1 VDSLVNYIQ
10 DINASTA
17 GATSVVDSIQSWI
30 WENFLFVALIVVGLF
45 LTIRTRAV
53 QWRSLPEML
62 RVLTDPSGHEA
73 DGRKSISSF
82 RAFTVSAASRVG
94 TGNIAGVAI
103 AIAMGGPGAVF
114 WMWVI
119 AAVGGASAFAESLLG
134 QLYKERGKDSYI
146 GGPAYYMQRGLNA
159 RWLGLIFVGFIV
171 LTYSFVF
178 CAVQTNAI
186 VEASANSLDIGIS
199 GTEGMGFR
207 IVVGLFI
214 AALTAAIIFGG
225 IRTISTVTEF
235 MVPFMAVLYMLLG
248 LFVVVLNVGEIPNVL
263 LMIFQGA
270 FGLREFVVGGTMG
283 AVIWGMKR
291 GLLSNEAGMG
301 TAPNAGATAT
311 ISHPAKQGYVQALG
325 VYFDTMLVCSVT
337 AFIVLLSNPTYG
349 NKTRGAGLTQDAL
362 AHQLGTW
369 ATHFLTIAIFLFAFS
384 SVIGNYYYGESNI
397 RFVTEKPGVLTVF
410 RLVVLGFVFFGAI
423 ASLEL
428 VWTTADMLNA
438 GMVIVNLIA
447 VVWLSPKVV
456 AVLKNYER
464 QRKSGVE
471 PIFKASDM
479 PEIKN
484 LAAWDGTDEV
494 TTREFWAER
503 DAEAAAKRAKKAA
516 NV

>member
-1 VDSLVNYIQ
+1 MDSLVNYIQ

-73 DGRKSISSF
+73 DGSKSISSF

-94 TGNIAGVAI
+94 TGNIAGVAV

-186 VEASANSLDIGIS
+186 VEAGANSFNIS
-199 GTEGMGFR
+199 IEGTDGMGFR

-225 IRTISTVTEF
+225 IRRVSKAAEII
-235 MVPFMAVLYMLLG
+235 VPLMAVLYLVIALFIIATNISLIPEVFGQIFSNAFKFDSAAGGFLG
-248 LFVVVLNVGEIPNVL
+248 GLISTT
-263 LMIFQGA
+263 MMQG
-270 FGLREFVVGGTMG
+270 
-283 AVIWGMKR
+283 IKR
-291 GLLSNEAGMG
+291 GLYSNEAGMG
-301 TAPNAGATAT
+301 SAPNAAAAAEVK
-311 ISHPAKQGYVQALG
+311 HPVSQGMIQMLG
-325 VYFDTMLVCSVT
+325 VFVDTIIVCSCT
-337 AFIVLLSNPTYG
+337 AFIVLTYQQPYGDLSGAALTQAAIVNQVG
-349 NKTRGAGLTQDAL
+349 EWGAGFL
-362 AHQLGTW
+362 AVIL
-369 ATHFLTIAIFLFAFS
+369 FMFAFS
-384 SVIGNYYYGESNI
+384 TVIGNYAYAESNVQFI
-397 RFVTEKPGVLTVF
+397 KSHWLVTAVF
-410 RLVVLGFVFFGAI
+410 RMLVLAWVYFGAV
-423 ASLEL
+423 ANVPL
-428 VWTTADMLNA
+428 VWDMADMA
-438 GMVIVNLIA
+438 MGIMAWINLVAILL
-447 VVWLSPKVV
+447 LSPL
-456 AVLKNYER
+456 AFLLLKDYTAKLKMGKDPEFKLSEHPGLK
-464 QRKSGVE
+464 RK
-471 PIFKASDM
+471 IKSD
-479 PEIKN
+479 I
-484 LAAWDGTDEV
+484 W
-494 TTREFWAER
+494 
-503 DAEAAAKRAKKAA
+503 
-516 NV
+516 

>member
-1 VDSLVNYIQ
+1 MDSLVNYIQ

-186 VEASANSLDIGIS
+186 VEAGANSLNIGIS
-199 GTEGMGFR
+199 GTESMGFR
-207 IVVGLFI
+207 IVVGLFV

-248 LFVVVLNVGEIPNVL
+248 LFVVALNVGEIPNVL

-270 FGLREFVVGGTMG
+270 FGLRSGRHDGHRYLGHEARSALERGRYGYRPERGCNRNYFAPRKAGLRTGFG
-283 AVIWGMKR
+283 RIFRYDA
-291 GLLSNEAGMG
+291 GLLGHRVYRAFVK
-301 TAPNAGATAT
+301 PNLW
-311 ISHPAKQGYVQALG
+311 Q
-325 VYFDTMLVCSVT
+325 
-337 AFIVLLSNPTYG
+337 
-349 NKTRGAGLTQDAL
+349 
-362 AHQLGTW
+362 
-369 ATHFLTIAIFLFAFS
+369 
-384 SVIGNYYYGESNI
+384 
-397 RFVTEKPGVLTVF
+397 
-410 RLVVLGFVFFGAI
+410 
-423 ASLEL
+423 
-428 VWTTADMLNA
+428 
-438 GMVIVNLIA
+438 
-447 VVWLSPKVV
+447 
-456 AVLKNYER
+456 
-464 QRKSGVE
+464 
-471 PIFKASDM
+471 
-479 PEIKN
+479 
-484 LAAWDGTDEV
+484 
-494 TTREFWAER
+494 
-503 DAEAAAKRAKKAA
+503 
-516 NV
+516 

>member
-1 VDSLVNYIQ
+1 
-10 DINASTA
+10 
-17 GATSVVDSIQSWI
+17 
-30 WENFLFVALIVVGLF
+30 
-45 LTIRTRAV
+45 
-53 QWRSLPEML
+53 
-62 RVLTDPSGHEA
+62 
-73 DGRKSISSF
+73 
-82 RAFTVSAASRVG
+82 
-94 TGNIAGVAI
+94 
-103 AIAMGGPGAVF
+103 
-114 WMWVI
+114 
-119 AAVGGASAFAESLLG
+119 
-134 QLYKERGKDSYI
+134 
-146 GGPAYYMQRGLNA
+146 
-159 RWLGLIFVGFIV
+159 
-171 LTYSFVF
+171 
-178 CAVQTNAI
+178 
-186 VEASANSLDIGIS
+186 
-199 GTEGMGFR
+199 
-207 IVVGLFI
+207 
-214 AALTAAIIFGG
+214 
-225 IRTISTVTEF
+225 
-235 MVPFMAVLYMLLG
+235 MAVLYMLLG

-283 AVIWGMKR
+283 TVIWGMKR

-349 NKTRGAGLTQDAL
+349 GDNTRGAGLTQDAL

-397 RFVTEKPGVLTVF
+397 RFVTEKPGALTAF
-410 RLVVLGFVFFGAI
+410 RLMVLGFVFFGAI
-423 ASLEL
+423 ASLKL

-503 DAEAAAKRAKKAA
+503 DAAAAAKRAKKAA

>member
-1 VDSLVNYIQ
+1 MEGFVHFIQ
-10 DINASTA
+10 DVNTYTS
-17 GATSVVDSIQSWI
+17 GATSVVDSIQQWV
-30 WENFLFVALIVVGLF
+30 WENFLFVALIAAGLF

-114 WMWVI
+114 WMWLI

-186 VEASANSLDIGIS
+186 VEAGANSFNIS
-199 GTEGMGFR
+199 IEGTDGMGFR
-207 IVVGLFI
+207 ILVGVI
-214 AALTAAIIFGG
+214 ITGLTAAIIFGG
-225 IRTISTVTEF
+225 IRAISSVTEF
-235 MVPFMAVLYMLLG
+235 LVPFMAVLYMVLG
-248 LFVVVLNVGEIPNVL
+248 LLVVGLNIGEIPNVL
-263 LMIFQGA
+263 LMIFEGA

-301 TAPNAGATAT
+301 TAPERGRNRDYLAPRQTGLCAGA
-311 ISHPAKQGYVQALG
+311 GRVFRY
-325 VYFDTMLVCSVT
+325 D
-337 AFIVLLSNPTYG
+337 
-349 NKTRGAGLTQDAL
+349 AGLLCDRVYCA
-362 AHQLGTW
+362 
-369 ATHFLTIAIFLFAFS
+369 
-384 SVIGNYYYGESNI
+384 SVESCLW
-397 RFVTEKPGVLTVF
+397 R
-410 RLVVLGFVFFGAI
+410 
-423 ASLEL
+423 
-428 VWTTADMLNA
+428 
-438 GMVIVNLIA
+438 
-447 VVWLSPKVV
+447 
-456 AVLKNYER
+456 
-464 QRKSGVE
+464 
-471 PIFKASDM
+471 
-479 PEIKN
+479 
-484 LAAWDGTDEV
+484 
-494 TTREFWAER
+494 
-503 DAEAAAKRAKKAA
+503 
-516 NV
+516 

>member
-1 VDSLVNYIQ
+1 MEGFVHFIQ
-10 DINASTA
+10 DVNTYTS
-17 GATSVVDSIQSWI
+17 GATSVVDSIQQWV
-30 WENFLFVALIVVGLF
+30 WENFLFVALIAAGLF

-186 VEASANSLDIGIS
+186 VEAGANSFNIS
-199 GTEGMGFR
+199 IEGTDGMGFR
-207 IVVGLFI
+207 ILVGVI
-214 AALTAAIIFGG
+214 ITGLTAAIIFGG
-225 IRTISTVTEF
+225 IRAISSVTEF
-235 MVPFMAVLYMLLG
+235 LVPFMAVLYMVLG
-248 LFVVVLNVGEIPNVL
+248 LLVVGLNIGEIPNVL
-263 LMIFQGA
+263 LMIFEGA

-283 AVIWGMKR
+283 A
-291 GLLSNEAGMG
+291 
-301 TAPNAGATAT
+301 APNAGATAT

-337 AFIVLLSNPTYG
+337 AFIVLLSNPVYG
-349 NKTRGAGLTQDAL
+349 DKTRGAGLTQDAL
-362 AHQLGTW
+362 AAQLGGW
-369 ATHFLTIAIFLFAFS
+369 ATHFLTFAIFLFAFS

-397 RFVTEKPGVLTVF
+397 RFVTEKRWALTVF

-423 ASLEL
+423 ASLSL
-428 VWTTADMLNA
+428 LWTTADMLNA
-438 GMVIVNLIA
+438 GMVIVNLVA
-447 VVWLSPKVV
+447 VLWLSPKVV
-456 AVLKNYER
+456 AVLKNYET
-464 QRKSGVE
+464 QRKAGLE
-471 PIFKASDM
+471 PIFMASDM

-494 TTREFWAER
+494 TTREFWAKR
-503 DAEAAAKRAKKAA
+503 DSDAAAKRAQKTG
-516 NV
+516 V

>member
-1 VDSLVNYIQ
+1 MDSLVNYIQ

-103 AIAMGGPGAVF
+103 AI
-114 WMWVI
+114 
-119 AAVGGASAFAESLLG
+119 AESLLG

-248 LFVVVLNVGEIPNVL
+248 LFVVVRNVGEIPNVL

-494 TTREFWAER
+494 TIREFWAER
-503 DAEAAAKRAKKAA
+503 DAAAAAKRATKAA

>member
-1 VDSLVNYIQ
+1 MDSLVNYIQ

-337 AFIVLLSNPTYG
+337 AF
-349 NKTRGAGLTQDAL
+349 

-503 DAEAAAKRAKKAA
+503 DAAAAAKRATKAA

>member
-1 VDSLVNYIQ
+1 MRVLKPRPSPRSDASYRGITVFNNPMGAPVEGFVHFIQ
-10 DINASTA
+10 DVNTYTS
-17 GATSVVDSIQSWI
+17 GATSVVDSIQQWV
-30 WENFLFVALIVVGLF
+30 WENFLFVALIAAGLF

-248 LFVVVLNVGEIPNVL
+248 LFVVVLNVGRNPERSAHDFPGCFRSARVRSGRHDGHRYLGHEARSALERGRYGYRPERGCNRNY
-263 LMIFQGA
+263 FA
-270 FGLREFVVGGTMG
+270 PRKAGLRTGFGRVFRYD
-283 AVIWGMKR
+283 A
-291 GLLSNEAGMG
+291 GLLSHRVYRAFVK
-301 TAPNAGATAT
+301 PNLW
-311 ISHPAKQGYVQALG
+311 Q
-325 VYFDTMLVCSVT
+325 
-337 AFIVLLSNPTYG
+337 
-349 NKTRGAGLTQDAL
+349 
-362 AHQLGTW
+362 
-369 ATHFLTIAIFLFAFS
+369 
-384 SVIGNYYYGESNI
+384 
-397 RFVTEKPGVLTVF
+397 
-410 RLVVLGFVFFGAI
+410 
-423 ASLEL
+423 
-428 VWTTADMLNA
+428 
-438 GMVIVNLIA
+438 
-447 VVWLSPKVV
+447 
-456 AVLKNYER
+456 
-464 QRKSGVE
+464 
-471 PIFKASDM
+471 
-479 PEIKN
+479 
-484 LAAWDGTDEV
+484 
-494 TTREFWAER
+494 
-503 DAEAAAKRAKKAA
+503 
-516 NV
+516 